1 MTDISSHRPALDLK
15 GSRVETWYV
24 AEPMRV
30 FHDYSGTL
38 RTHLIVNSFCQR
50 EDYHISETTTTIK
63 WCFTRVKVVSTYFT
77 ADSINRCDKKTWN
90 CKYVGIGYLLSLLKP
105 CAQKFSDRC
114 WEITRWRN
122 HKRGMGIDPFQR
134 HLYGSP
140 FPDKAR
146 DYLSGLTFWNISRA
160 WIGRSLWSSSS
171 RDLTQSIG
179 WYPIVL

>member
-77 ADSINRCDKKTWN
+77 ADSINRCDKKH
-90 CKYVGIGYLLSLLKP
+90 LKLQVRRNRILVVSAEAVCP
-105 CAQKFSDRC
+105 KVFWSML
-114 WEITRWRN
+114 RN
-122 HKRGMGIDPFQR
+122 HKVEESQEGHGNR
-134 HLYGSP
+134 S
-140 FPDKAR
+140 FPTASLR
-146 DYLSGLTFWNISRA
+146 IAVSGQGA
-160 WIGRSLWSSSS
+160 WL
-171 RDLTQSIG
+171 
-179 WYPIVL
+179 P